1 MKNGL
6 FLDCKFDV
14 FSEIKLQRKH
24 YPIAD
29 LVGHRY
35 GTVFEVQGKHLVP
48 VNEPL
53 IPVDVADGL
62 STHRCIKHS
71 GC

>member
-1 MKNGL
+1 MGIA
-6 FLDCKFDV
+6 
-14 FSEIKLQRKH
+14 FSSLASSREIKLQRKH

-29 LVGHRY
+29 LLGHRY

-48 VNEPL
+48 VDEPL
-53 IPVDVADGL
+53 IPVDVADG
-62 STHRCIKHS
+62 RQAYGVQCS